1 MTTPLS
7 GIKVIEIGTLIAAPF
22 AARLMAEFGAEVI
35 KIESLGQ
42 GDPLRKWRKLHEGTS
57 LWWYL
62 QSRNKKSLAL
72 NLKSSEGL
80 GLIKQLLG
88 DADVL
93 IENLRPGGLEK
104 LGLGWDV
111 LHSLN
116 PKLTLVR
123 ISGYGQTGPYRDR
136 PGFGAIGEAMGGIRY
151 TTGNPDSPPA
161 RVGVS
166 LGDSLASLHGVIGA
180 LMSLLRVKTGQ
191 GDGQV
196 VDVSLAESVFNV
208 MESLVPEYDMLGH
221 VRERSG
227 GALPGIAPSNT
238 YLTADG
244 AYVVIAGNSDPIY
257 KRLMTAI
264 GRSDLAEAAEFAHN
278 DGRAAKSAVLDA
290 AITHWTSSL
299 PIEQVLSA
307 LEAAEV
313 PAGRIY
319 SVADIVSDPHYQARD
334 MLLNAQLPGGVSVKM
349 PGIVPKLSETPGA
362 VNWQGP
368 ALGQHTDDILS
379 GLGLADA
386 DIQRLKIRGWCNDP
400 GLFRA
405 IDRAGSLAARWPA
418 NRTDLGRDG
427 RQDRA
432 DRPTLSRR
440 VFTDRGGLVRLA
452 QGHPGA
458 A

>member
-1 MTTPLS
+1 MTAPLS

-35 KIESLGQ
+35 KIEAMGQ

-72 NLKSSEGL
+72 DLKSPEGL
-80 GLIKQLLG
+80 DLIKQLLG

-111 LHSLN
+111 LHALN

-191 GDGQV
+191 GDGQI
-196 VDVSLAESVFNV
+196 VDVSLAESVFNL

-257 KRLMTAI
+257 KRLMTTI
-264 GRSDLAEAAEFAHN
+264 GRADLADAPEFAHN
-278 DGRAAKSAVLDA
+278 DGRAAKSGLLDA

-299 PIEQVLSA
+299 PIDQVLSA

-334 MLLNAQLPGGVSVKM
+334 MLLTAQLPGGVSVKM
-349 PGIVPKLSETPGA
+349 PGIVPKLSETPGG

-368 ALGQHTDDILS
+368 TLGQHTDDILGS
-379 GLGLADA
+379 LGLTGA
-386 DIQRLKIRGWCNDP
+386 DIQRLKTSGVV
-400 GLFRA
+400 
-405 IDRAGSLAARWPA
+405 
-418 NRTDLGRDG
+418 
-427 RQDRA
+427 Q
-432 DRPTLSRR
+432 
-440 VFTDRGGLVRLA
+440 
-452 QGHPGA
+452 
-458 A
+458 

>member
-1 MTTPLS
+1 MTAPLS

-35 KIESLGQ
+35 KIEAMGQ

-72 NLKSSEGL
+72 DLKSAEGL
-80 GLIKQLLG
+80 DLIKQLLG

-111 LHSLN
+111 LHALN

-191 GDGQV
+191 GDGQI
-196 VDVSLAESVFNV
+196 VDVSLAESVFNL

-257 KRLMTAI
+257 KRLMTTI
-264 GRSDLAEAAEFAHN
+264 GRVDLAEAPEFAHN
-278 DGRAAKSAVLDA
+278 DGRAAKSGLLDA
-290 AITHWTSSL
+290 AITHWTSSR

-319 SVADIVSDPHYQARD
+319 SVADIVSDPHYQARE
-334 MLLNAQLPGGVSVKM
+334 MLLNAELPGGVSVKM
-349 PGIVPKLSETPGA
+349 PGIVPKLSETPGG

-368 ALGQHTDDILS
+368 SLGQHTDDILGS
-379 GLGLADA
+379 LGLTGA
-386 DIQRLKIRGWCNDP
+386 DIQRLKTSGVV
-400 GLFRA
+400 
-405 IDRAGSLAARWPA
+405 
-418 NRTDLGRDG
+418 
-427 RQDRA
+427 Q
-432 DRPTLSRR
+432 
-440 VFTDRGGLVRLA
+440 
-452 QGHPGA
+452 
-458 A
+458 

>member
-1 MTTPLS
+1 MTALS
-7 GIKVIEIGTLIAAPF
+7 GIRVIEIGTLIAAPF
-22 AARLMAEFGAEVI
+22 AARLLGEFGAEVI
-35 KIESLGQ
+35 KIETLGQ

-72 NLKSSEGL
+72 NLKSAEG
-80 GLIKQLLG
+80 IEIVKQLAES
-88 DADVL
+88 ADVL
-93 IENLRPGGLEK
+93 IENLRPGALEK

-111 LHSLN
+111 LHALN

-123 ISGYGQTGPYRDR
+123 ISGYGQSGPYRDR

-166 LGDSLASLHGVIGA
+166 LGDSLASMHAVMGA

-208 MESLVPEYDMLGH
+208 MESLVPEYAMLGH

-238 YLTADG
+238 YPTADG
-244 AYVVIAGNSDPIY
+244 GYVVIAGNSDPIF

-264 GRSDLAEAAEFAHN
+264 GRGDLGDAPAFAHN
-278 DGRAAKSAVLDA
+278 DGRAAQSDLLDGAISAWS
-290 AITHWTSSL
+290 TQR
-299 PIEQVLSA
+299 PIEEVLRV

-319 SVADIVSDPHYQARD
+319 SVADIVADPHYQARGMILD
-334 MLLNAQLPGGVSVKM
+334 AQLPGGVETKM
-349 PGIVPKLSETPGA
+349 PGVVPKLSETPG
-362 VNWQGP
+362 VINWQGP
-368 ALGQHTDDILS
+368 SLGQHTRDVLTE
-379 GLGLADA
+379 LGLSERA
-386 DIQRLKIRGWCNDP
+386 IQRLKDEGIV
-400 GLFRA
+400 
-405 IDRAGSLAARWPA
+405 
-418 NRTDLGRDG
+418 
-427 RQDRA
+427 Q
-432 DRPTLSRR
+432 
-440 VFTDRGGLVRLA
+440 
-452 QGHPGA
+452 
-458 A
+458 